1 MSTPTVILQSI
12 TGVDVELRIAGPGSR
27 SYAFVIDW
35 HIRLLLALA
44 WLLVGLALYSG
55 RLMLLDGGS
64 VPRTGG
70 FYLAVVMPA
79 TLIYFLYHPVL
90 EIAMHGRTPGK
101 RIAGVRLVSRTG
113 DIPSPG
119 ALLVRN
125 VFRILDSMPFAYLI
139 GLVCVVFTAQHV
151 RIGDLAAGT
160 LLVCHTEEGDKS
172 FGGLTAATGPGGLSP
187 QAADLAQELLDRW
200 DALGGVKR
208 AELARS
214 LIVRIDPAISAQEL
228 SDETNDQL
236 RARIVALLAGSK
248 PA

>member
-1 MSTPTVILQSI
+1 MSNPTVILQSI

-44 WLLVGLALYSG
+44 WLLAGLVLYSG
-55 RLMLLDGGS
+55 RLMFVEGMPS
-64 VPRTGG
+64 SRG
-70 FYLAVVMPA
+70 FYLTVVVPA

-125 VFRILDSMPFAYLI
+125 VFRILDSMPFAYMI
-139 GLVCVVFTAQHV
+139 GLICVVFTAQHV
-151 RIGDLAAGT
+151 RIGDLAADT
-160 LLVCHTEEGDKS
+160 LLVWDTKESDKS
-172 FGGLTAATGPGGLSP
+172 FGSLSAATTRGGLTP
-187 QAADLAQELLDRW
+187 QAADLAHELLDRW
-200 DALGGVKR
+200 NALDSATRGT
-208 AELARS
+208 LART
-214 LIVRIDPAISAQEL
+214 LITRIDPSISAQEL
-228 SDETNDQL
+228 SDESPREL
-236 RARIVALLAGSK
+236 RARIAALLATSN

>member
-1 MSTPTVILQSI
+1 MNTPTVTLQSI

-44 WLLVGLALYSG
+44 WFLAGLMLYTG
-55 RLMLLDGGS
+55 RLILVDGMPSG
-64 VPRTGG
+64 GG
-70 FYLAVVMPA
+70 FYLTVVTPTAM
-79 TLIYFLYHPVL
+79 IYFLYHPVL

-101 RIAGVRLVSRTG
+101 RIAGLRLVSRTG

-125 VFRILDSMPFAYLI
+125 VFRILDSLPFAYVI

-151 RIGDLAAGT
+151 RIGDIAAGT
-160 LLVCHTEEGDKS
+160 VLVWDTEESDKS
-172 FGGLTAATGPGGLSP
+172 FGSLSAATGSGGLTP
-187 QAADLAQELLDRW
+187 QAADLAHELLDRW
-200 DALGGVKR
+200 NALDSATR
-208 AELARS
+208 DNLART
-214 LIVRIDPAISAQEL
+214 LIARIDPSISTQEL
-228 SDETNDQL
+228 SGESAREL
-236 RARIVALLAGSK
+236 RSRIAALLAGRS

>member
-1 MSTPTVILQSI
+1 MSHPTVTLQSV

-44 WLLVGLALYSG
+44 WLLAGSLLYAG
-55 RLMLLDGGS
+55 RLLFVDGIPS
-64 VPRTGG
+64 GG
-70 FYLAVVMPA
+70 GYYLTVAMPA

-101 RIAGVRLVSRTG
+101 RIAGLRLVSRTG

-151 RIGDLAAGT
+151 RIGDLAADT
-160 LLVCHTEEGDKS
+160 LLVWDTEESDKS
-172 FGGLTAATGPGGLSP
+172 FGSLSAATGPGGLTP
-187 QAADLAQELLDRW
+187 QAADLAHELLDRW
-200 DALGGVKR
+200 NALDSVTR
-208 AELARS
+208 ANLART
-214 LIVRIDPAISAQEL
+214 LIARIDPSVSSAQEL
-228 SDETNDQL
+228 SGESAHEL
-236 RARIVALLAGSK
+236 RARIAALLAASN

>member
-1 MSTPTVILQSI
+1 MSNPTVILQSI

-44 WLLVGLALYSG
+44 WLLAGSLFHAG
-55 RLMLLDGGS
+55 RLLFVEGFPTSGGY
-64 VPRTGG
+64 
-70 FYLAVVMPA
+70 YLTVVMPA

-125 VFRILDSMPFAYLI
+125 VFRILDSMPFAYLV
-139 GLVCVVFTAQHV
+139 GLICVFFTAQHV
-151 RIGDLAAGT
+151 RIGDIAADT
-160 LLVCHTEEGDKS
+160 LLVWDTKESDKS
-172 FGGLTAATGPGGLSP
+172 FGSLGAVTGPGGLTP
-187 QAADLAQELLDRW
+187 QAADLAHELLDRW
-200 DALGGVKR
+200 NGLDSATRGK
-208 AELARS
+208 LART
-214 LIVRIDPAISAQEL
+214 LIARIDPSISAQEL
-228 SDETNDQL
+228 SNESPREL
-236 RARIVALLAGSK
+236 RARIAALLAASN